1 MDFFDRYRRQKTYG
15 EKKRKEKKW
24 KGREEGARE
33 KQKEREKEKERE
45 VGRKWRRWKRLNYD
59 SQDNS
64 IIIIIFEVA
73 ILGWNV

>member
-1 MDFFDRYRRQKTYG
+1 MLLVSELVSGDKMEEEMDFFDRYRRQKTYG

-45 VGRKWRRWKRLNYD
+45 VGRK
-59 SQDNS
+59 
-64 IIIIIFEVA
+64 
-73 ILGWNV
+73 